1 MVDDGAR
8 PVHLFPALLLSY
20 MAYVKRLAVQS
31 FQCVPENQANIVQG
45 MVELRRRGF
54 PRSSLNTCHRPAS
67 SGTAVWPH
75 YAPLRFSGLAG
86 VEGLSINFL
95 SIIILVGIR

>member
-1 MVDDGAR
+1 MMALAR
-8 PVHLFPALLLSY
+8 CTGPRLLSY
-20 MAYVKRLAVQS
+20 MAYVKRPAVQS

-45 MVELRRRGF
+45 IVELRRRGF
-54 PRSSLNTCHRPAS
+54 LRSSLNTCHRQAS
-67 SGTAVWPH
+67 SGTVVWPH

-86 VEGLSINFL
+86 VEGLPLNFL